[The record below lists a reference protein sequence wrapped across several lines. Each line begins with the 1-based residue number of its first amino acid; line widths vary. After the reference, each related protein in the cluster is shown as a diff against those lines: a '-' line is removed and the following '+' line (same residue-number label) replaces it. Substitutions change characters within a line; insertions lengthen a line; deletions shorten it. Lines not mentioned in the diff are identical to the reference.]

1 MLSYS
6 NWIPGFEPL
15 TSEMVFER
23 SKPSCY
29 ANREFAHAMTEG
41 GGHFVLAGFSG
52 EAGCL
57 ATAVDAFHRGHRVT
71 YLADAS
77 ASLGLDQI
85 AAPTV
90 HETVT
95 QLIGLYGD
103 VTTTRS
109 WISEQTANV
118 SCWGGKMKSTIDA
131 KLDLMARSLQE
142 HINLAKEL
150 NLNFVAQLL
159 TMTAM
164 EIRINLHRI
173 SEQEMDTL
181 CACAEPNEVATRA
194 GGDRTGDP
202 FSRPRPLF
210 LTRPANFDGS
220 GRA

>member
-1 MLSYS
+1 MKNVVNLRSYSNVSLIPTLVLLDLQQEYIASPRLFSLREAETALENCRHALTHARRVGLPVAFLRMIGQSPFFNPVLSYS
-6 NWIPGFEPL
+6 NWISGFEPL

-29 ANREFAHAMTEG
+29 ANREFAHAMSEG

-57 ATAVDAFHRGHRVT
+57 ATVVDAFHRGHRVT

-77 ASLGLDQI
+77 ASHDLDRI

-109 WISEQTANV
+109 WIAGQAANV
-118 SCWGGKMKSTIDA
+118 SMLGG
-131 KLDLMARSLQE
+131 
-142 HINLAKEL
+142 
-150 NLNFVAQLL
+150 
-159 TMTAM
+159 
-164 EIRINLHRI
+164 
-173 SEQEMDTL
+173 
-181 CACAEPNEVATRA
+181 
-194 GGDRTGDP
+194 
-202 FSRPRPLF
+202 
-210 LTRPANFDGS
+210 
-220 GRA
+220 